1 VGRRSREGSQKLT
14 EREKKPRVAEAT
26 ENRRE
31 GGMEEPS
38 PENTQDIP
46 PNEGE
51 GIAGADGGGESPLPE
66 PVVPKSPVEAVCRKS
81 LESLPIS
88 SHREK
93 IMTSIRQNRM
103 TCIQGETGCGKSS
116 MVPLFIVEEAVS
128 FF

>member
-1 VGRRSREGSQKLT
+1 MEG
-14 EREKKPRVAEAT
+14 
-26 ENRRE
+26 
-31 GGMEEPS
+31 PS
-38 PENTQDIP
+38 PENTQEIP

-51 GIAGADGGGESPLPE
+51 GIAGADGGGQSPLPE
-66 PVVPKSPVEAVCRKS
+66 PCVPKSPVEAVCRKS

-93 IMTSIRQNRM
+93 IMTSIRNNRM

-128 FF
+128 FFDALRKSLSDVARKVPGSSRAGWRQRI

>member
-1 VGRRSREGSQKLT
+1 MEG
-14 EREKKPRVAEAT
+14 
-26 ENRRE
+26 
-31 GGMEEPS
+31 PS
-38 PENTQDIP
+38 PENTQEIP

-51 GIAGADGGGESPLPE
+51 GIAGAGGGGQSPLPE
-66 PVVPKSPVEAVCRKS
+66 PGVPKSPVEAVCRKS

-93 IMTSIRQNRM
+93 IMTSIRNNRM

-128 FF
+128 FFDALRKSLSDVARNVPGSSRAGWRERI